1 MNQSKRIFY
10 FDVLRALAIIGIVF
24 CHAAMPF
31 VISGIH
37 TSEFYVS
44 AFFDCLRDFSIPV
57 FVMLSGALL
66 IGKKDSFND
75 FFKKRLSRIFIP
87 FFFWVI
93 VYIIY
98 SSACIT
104 HGFSLSN
111 AIDIFFGTSGT
122 FGVTFWFIWMIII
135 AYFGI
140 FLINKCMN
148 RFENPNKFMNALA
161 LVALAYILICDFSS
175 FNPLASRIV
184 YFISFLAY
192 VVIGYVIT
200 HNDWLESRFD
210 SRILLLIASV
220 LAIVSYCS
228 YIFNFVVPRSVSAG
242 QFIYLSYFNVTILF
256 ISLMVFLSF
265 KFLSSGGYLEK
276 IEHNA
281 LGNAI
286 ALISKYS
293 FGIYLVHYLILH
305 ALKMNVVKFVNYLG
319 QSPLIWIPVFVVL
332 AAVISLVILMIL
344 DKIPYLRKV
353 TGNN

>member
-31 VISGIH
+31 VVSGIH
-37 TSEFYVS
+37 TSQFYVS

-66 IGKKDSFND
+66 IGKKDSFKD

-87 FFFWVI
+87 FLFWVI
-93 VYIIY
+93 VYIAY
-98 SSACIT
+98 SSAYIT

-122 FGVTFWFIWMIII
+122 LGVTFWFIWMIIV

-140 FLINKCMN
+140 FIINKCMSH
-148 RFENPNKFMNALA
+148 FENPNRFMNVLTLIA
-161 LVALAYILICDFSS
+161 VAYILICDFSS
-175 FNPLASRIV
+175 FNPLSPKIV
-184 YFISFLAY
+184 YFLSFLAY
-192 VVIGYVIT
+192 VVIGYFIT

-228 YIFNFVVPRSVSAG
+228 YIFNFVVPRSVIAG
-242 QFIYLSYFNVTILF
+242 QFVYLSYFNVTILF

-265 KFLSSGGYLEK
+265 KFLSVGGYLER
-276 IEHNA
+276 IEHNSIGKA
-281 LGNAI
+281 LTV
-286 ALISKYS
+286 ISKYS
-293 FGIYLVHYLILH
+293 FGIYLIHYLILYR
-305 ALKMNVVKFVNYLG
+305 LKINILNFVNYLG
-319 QSPLIWIPVFVVL
+319 QNPLIWIPL
-332 AAVISLVILMIL
+332 LVILAVIISLIILMIF